1 MEVYRLS
8 GRRSE
13 TYAGHAMALLTRTAL
28 LLLGL
33 RHTDCKRKRQ
43 TDTRPMLYVLLI
55 VSCGRG
61 QLKISVISKK

>member
-8 GRRSE
+8 DRRSE

-33 RHTDCKRKRQ
+33 RHTDCKRKSQ
-43 TDTRPMLYVLLI
+43 TDRHQTDALRSSNSILWTR
-55 VSCGRG
+55 SA
-61 QLKISVISKK
+61 